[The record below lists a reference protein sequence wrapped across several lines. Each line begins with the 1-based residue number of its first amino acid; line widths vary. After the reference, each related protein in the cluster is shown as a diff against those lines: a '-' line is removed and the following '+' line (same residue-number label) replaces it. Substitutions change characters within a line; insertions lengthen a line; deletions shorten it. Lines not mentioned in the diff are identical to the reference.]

1 MRASLFTDF
10 VLLVLLGLLG
20 PACGHATQEG
30 PVNPQ
35 IQDQIAAL
43 DRDPDGLHAD
53 RTPAVA
59 RLIELGEPAL
69 VPLYDQLDN
78 PDHLHRQRA
87 QRAVEGITR
96 RCFGFDGSEWP
107 AGALDKWTAWWTGI
121 AYDAE
126 AGPAERAAAIAR
138 LRQWSRA
145 RPGG

>member
-1 MRASLFTDF
+1 MRLTSLFC
-10 VLLVLLGLLG
+10 LAL
-20 PACGHATQEG
+20 ACGHATQEG

-53 RTPAVA
+53 RTPAVT

-69 VPLYDQLDN
+69 VPLYDHLDH

-87 QRAVEGITR
+87 QRAIEGITR
-96 RCFGFDGSEWP
+96 RSFGFDGRAWP
-107 AGALDKWTAWWTGI
+107 AGTLQKWTTWWTGI

-126 AGPAERAAAIAR
+126 AAPAERAAGIAR

-145 RPGG
+145 RAAGGS